1 MKLFSSLFVSALFAA
16 SATVAMADTL
26 KLASYGTTNS
36 TPTGVSNTATKFN
49 GGTTPFSFPFTVAAG
64 PTYNIGTGGVWTNP
78 TGSSSWV
85 GMNKGDYPGGSNVEP
100 FGVYDYT
107 STFVIGGNANNA
119 TGTLK
124 VMADDTTDVYLNG
137 VELVDAAS
145 FFDPGA
151 NCTAGKPNCISP
163 LTVNL
168 TGLVNGVNTL
178 KFDVHQDYGS
188 ATGLDFSGTVTNV
201 TPEPNSL
208 LLLGTG
214 LSMLAGFAR
223 SRRVQA

>member
-1 MKLFSSLFVSALFAA
+1 M
-16 SATVAMADTL
+16 
-26 KLASYGTTNS
+26 G
-36 TPTGVSNTATKFN
+36 
-49 GGTTPFSFPFTVAAG
+49 
-64 PTYNIGTGGVWTNP
+64 I
-78 TGSSSWV
+78 
-85 GMNKGDYPGGSNVEP
+85 NKQDFPGGSNVEP

-107 STFVIGGNANNA
+107 STFNIIGNASHA
-119 TGTLK
+119 TGTLT
-124 VMADDTTDVYLNG
+124 VLADDTTDIYLNG
-137 VELVDAAS
+137 IELVDAAN
-145 FFDPGA
+145 FFNPGA

-163 LTVNL
+163 LTFNL

-178 KFDVHQDYGS
+178 RFDVHQDYGS
-188 ATGLDFSGTVTNV
+188 ATGIDFSGTVTNV